1 MQPTHRQGLGS
12 ITIAPEQVTTATRW
26 FQWFLCWGT
35 MLCWCSLYPWYPALV
50 HAASK
55 AEVEYARGI
64 LSYSE
69 GDYTRAR
76 EHFRTVVALEPD
88 NPHAQLYLGLS
99 LSRLR
104 AFAEAIAVLQKALQL
119 DPSLAYIQY
128 HLGLAFYE
136 LGRYAQAQ
144 EAFRAFL
151 AAAPE
156 APEAGAARDNLDVI
170 SRRLRAQELVQLQGD
185 LSFQYD
191 DNVILEPNN
200 EPFALGRQADGRTVF
215 TFVGRLLPV
224 RTDAWLLG
232 AEYALYQSLH
242 FHLHAFDVQSHT
254 GRLFARHTLPQ
265 VAIQVAADYT
275 YTRLDNA
282 QFSEEVTVQP
292 SAIFQQTE
300 ALAAVVSVRYRVSNF
315 FNQFIP
321 PGQADVRDRDG
332 WAVQPGIDQYLTFN
346 QQRSRLRLSY
356 AYEASR
362 NDGTDWE
369 YNGHRVGLGVQTP
382 LWWGV
387 TLFLDGTYLRRDYL
401 HRNSYDAIPLG
412 ILTAADRRARLD
424 NRFEG
429 GVALQRPLGRPL
441 GRPLDFVD
449 LVLTAGFQHVNNGS
463 NLDFYHYRRNIVTVM
478 LSGRY

>member
-1 MQPTHRQGLGS
+1 
-12 ITIAPEQVTTATRW
+12 
-26 FQWFLCWGT
+26 
-35 MLCWCSLYPWYPALV
+35 MLCWCSLYSWHPALV

-64 LSYSE
+64 LAYNE

-76 EHFRTVVALEPD
+76 EHFRTTVALEPD

-119 DPSLAYIQY
+119 DPSLAYIHY

-136 LGRYAQAQ
+136 SGRYAQAQ
-144 EAFRAFL
+144 EAFQTFL
-151 AAAPE
+151 VKAPE
-156 APEAGAARDNLDVI
+156 GPEVRAARDNLDVI
-170 SRRLRAQELVQLQGD
+170 SRRLHEQQLVQLQAA

-191 DNVILEPNN
+191 DNVILEPHN
-200 EPFALGRQADGRTVF
+200 EPFAFGRQADGRTVF

-224 RTDAWLLG
+224 RTDPWLLG

-242 FHLHAFDVQSHT
+242 FNLHAFDVQSHT
-254 GRLFARHTLPQ
+254 GRLFARHTLPW
-265 VAIQVAADYT
+265 VAVQVAADYT
-275 YTRLDNA
+275 YTLLDNVRFA
-282 QFSEEVTVQP
+282 EEVTVQP
-292 SAIFQQTE
+292 SAIFQQTK
-300 ALAAVVSVRYRVSNF
+300 ALAAVVSVQYRVSNF

-321 PGQADVRDRDG
+321 TGQADVRDRDG

-362 NDGTDWE
+362 HDGTDWE
-369 YNGHRVGLGVQTP
+369 YNSHRVGLGVQTP

-401 HRNSYDAIPLG
+401 HRNSFDAVPLG
-412 ILTAADRRARLD
+412 VLTADDRRARRD
-424 NRFEG
+424 DRYDG

-441 GRPLDFVD
+441 DFAD
-449 LVLTAGFQHVNNGS
+449 LVLTAGFQHTNNIS
-463 NLDFYHYRRNIVTVM
+463 NLDFFHYRRNIVTVT